1 MKRIIPM
8 LCVIVTL
15 PFILCSCFDSEIESI
30 TLSKSSVEM
39 IVGDA
44 LTLDVSATPDSAEIK
59 KLTWTT
65 SDNNV
70 VTVDNGK
77 IKGKSAG
84 TAVVTV
90 TCDKGLKADCSVV
103 VKDKEIEKVKLSE
116 SSTSVKKGSKI
127 QLIAKIQPA
136 DAQGDGLVWS
146 SNDESVATVN
156 QEGFVTGKA
165 VGTADIICRAPNGKE
180 AVCSVIVKS
189 GKPITPTG
197 PTAATIQH
205 SVAPTD
211 DKNEST
217 TGGESSASNSGNGEI
232 FPESSSRKLSD
243 SEVSGISS
251 EKAQAAINEIFARN
265 GYIFKDKELR
275 SYYESKPWYSPDPNF
290 SQSKFNAAESYNVA
304 LLSKYR

>member
-1 MKRIIPM
+1 MRKLIPI
-8 LCVIVTL
+8 LCVILAL
-15 PFILCSCFDSEIESI
+15 PFMFCSCFDSEIEDIS
-30 TLSKSSVEM
+30 LSKSNVEM
-39 IVGDA
+39 TVGDA
-44 LTLDVSATPDSAEIK
+44 LTLNVSATPDSAEIK
-59 KLTWTT
+59 KLTWIT

-70 VTVDNGK
+70 VTVDDGK

-84 TAVVTV
+84 TAVITVTSDNGLDAVCSVTV
-90 TCDKGLKADCSVV
+90 N
-103 VKDKEIEKVKLSE
+103 DKEIEKIKLSE

-136 DAQGDGLVWS
+136 DAPGDGIVWS
-146 SNDESVATVN
+146 SDNESVATVN

-165 VGTADIICRAPNGKE
+165 VGVADIICHAPNGKE

-211 DKNEST
+211 GENEPTAKDKNSV
-217 TGGESSASNSGNGEI
+217 NDNNYGEI

-243 SEVSGISS
+243 SEIAGISS
-251 EKAQAAINEIFARN
+251 QKAQDAINEIFARN
-265 GYIFKDKELR
+265 GYIFKDDKLR
-275 SYYESKPWYSPDPNF
+275 QYYESKPWYSPDPNF